1 MAVPGQV
8 TNPEAVEGNDI
19 TYQNDGT
26 TIRGYLAGPRKPGRY
41 PGIIVIEEIFG
52 VNEHIRDVTRRFANL
67 GYLALAPELYS
78 RLGPLEPESEMEAL
92 RRKAFALID
101 SQVVRD
107 LEGAAAV
114 LRAQP
119 GASGKVGCIGFC
131 FGGRETLLFACS
143 SDKVDAAVDCW
154 GGWIDRASADQLTT
168 PQRPKLVIDMVQNPH
183 CPLYVICGAE
193 DQNPSP
199 AVAEELRRRLEK
211 AGKKATV
218 EVFAGAGHAF
228 FADYRPSY
236 REKAA
241 FEMWPKVVSF
251 FATHLH

>member
-8 TNPEAVEGNDI
+8 TNPDAVEGKDI
-19 TYQNDGT
+19 TYQSEGA
-26 TIRGYLAGPRKPGRY
+26 TIRGYHAGPRKPGRY

-67 GYLALAPELYS
+67 GYLALAPELFS
-78 RLGPLEPESEMEAL
+78 RLGGLPPEGDMEAA
-92 RRKAFALID
+92 RRMALSLAD
-101 SQVVRD
+101 SQVVKD
-107 LEGAAAV
+107 LEGAAAF

-119 GASGKVGCIGFC
+119 GASGKVGSIGFC
-131 FGGRETLLFACS
+131 FGGRESLLFGCN

-154 GGWIDRASADQLTT
+154 GGSIDRASPDQLTT
-168 PQRPKLVIDMVQNPH
+168 PQRPKPVIDMVGNLH
-183 CPLYVICGAE
+183 CPLYVISGAE

-199 AVAEELRRRLEK
+199 AIAEELRRRLEK

-218 EVFAGAGHAF
+218 EIFANAGHAF

-251 FATHLH
+251 FASHLR